1 MPYAPHP
8 KGDKVPYME
17 VPGLTL
23 AQVKY
28 THLLSKETEVML
40 FKYTTNN
47 FAIYERAVVTYLA
60 DKHQTTA
67 KHIRQVYEF
76 EVDCVGNYV
85 IP

>member
-8 KGDKVPYME
+8 KGDNVPEME

-28 THLLSKETEVML
+28 KYLMSGETDVML

-47 FAIYERAVVTYLA
+47 YSVYQRAVESFLM
-60 DKHQTTA
+60 DKHQWTR
-67 KHIRQVYEF
+67 RQVRQNFEF

-85 IP
+85 IK